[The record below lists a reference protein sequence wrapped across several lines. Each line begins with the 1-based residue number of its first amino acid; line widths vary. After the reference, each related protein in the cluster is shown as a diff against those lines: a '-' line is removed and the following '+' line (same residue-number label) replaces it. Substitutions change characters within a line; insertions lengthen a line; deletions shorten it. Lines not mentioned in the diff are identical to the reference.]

1 MTPKYDVHGAAS
13 IFAAAHHKRMRE
25 AYAKD
30 QIGAAKALC
39 ASVLGEATGRGFE
52 VAPDGALAWQISA
65 GKYKGSAR
73 VTISEQG
80 DIQVSTREFES
91 PRPLKIRYDA
101 ASNLFVTTDETAG
114 NPATVLARAIV
125 AALDEGWDRDS
136 RSLATIGQND
146 S

>member
-13 IFAAAHHKRMRE
+13 IFAAAHHKRMRD

-30 QIGAAKALC
+30 QVAAAKALC
-39 ASVLGEATGRGFE
+39 ASVLDAAEGRGFE
-52 VAPDGALAWQISA
+52 VAPDGPLAWQISA
-65 GKYKGSAR
+65 CKYKGSAR
-73 VTISEQG
+73 VSISEQG

-101 ASNLFVTTDETAG
+101 AANLFVTTEDAAG
-114 NPATVLARAIV
+114 NPATALARAIV

-136 RSLATIGQND
+136 RRLTTVSLND